1 MATRRKRNRRR
12 KTKRGGY
19 RQYLS
24 NVGFGTGHQPSFD
37 PSMSSPS
44 AIRMVSNWNS

>member
-1 MATRRKRNRRR
+1 MATRRNRNRRR

-24 NVGFGTGHQPSFD
+24 NIGFSTSHQPLFN
-37 PSMSSPS
+37 PSMASPS
-44 AIRMVSNWNS
+44 AVRMVSNWN